1 MIYRFFKK
9 FCIKFIQV
17 SKDDL
22 TSTFNLE
29 DDLIIFKGKCM
40 STNWVILIIAGLFEI
55 LWAIGLK
62 YTDGFT
68 KLTPSILTILSML
81 VSIWLLSISLKT
93 LPLGTAY
100 AVWVGIGTV
109 GTVIAGIILFN
120 DSVNLLRIISIL
132 FIILGIIGLKI
143 TTS

>member
-1 MIYRFFKK
+1 
-9 FCIKFIQV
+9 
-17 SKDDL
+17 
-22 TSTFNLE
+22 
-29 DDLIIFKGKCM
+29 M
-40 STNWVILIIAGLFEI
+40 STNWVVLIIAGLFEI
-55 LWAIGLK
+55 FWAVGLK

-81 VSIWLLSISLKT
+81 ISVWLLSISLKT

-100 AVWVGIGTV
+100 AIWVGIGTV

>member
-1 MIYRFFKK
+1 
-9 FCIKFIQV
+9 
-17 SKDDL
+17 
-22 TSTFNLE
+22 
-29 DDLIIFKGKCM
+29 M

-81 VSIWLLSISLKT
+81 ISIWLLSISLKT

-100 AVWVGIGTV
+100 AIWVGIGTV

>member
-1 MIYRFFKK
+1 
-9 FCIKFIQV
+9 
-17 SKDDL
+17 
-22 TSTFNLE
+22 
-29 DDLIIFKGKCM
+29 M

-81 VSIWLLSISLKT
+81 ISIWLLSISLKT

>member
-1 MIYRFFKK
+1 
-9 FCIKFIQV
+9 
-17 SKDDL
+17 
-22 TSTFNLE
+22 
-29 DDLIIFKGKCM
+29 M

-55 LWAIGLK
+55 FWAIGLK
-62 YTDGFT
+62 YTDGFS
-68 KLTPSILTILSML
+68 KLIPSVLTILSML
-81 VSIWLLSISLKT
+81 ISVWLLSISLKT

>member
-1 MIYRFFKK
+1 
-9 FCIKFIQV
+9 
-17 SKDDL
+17 
-22 TSTFNLE
+22 
-29 DDLIIFKGKCM
+29 M

-120 DSVNLLRIISIL
+120 DSINLLRIISIL

>member
-1 MIYRFFKK
+1 
-9 FCIKFIQV
+9 
-17 SKDDL
+17 
-22 TSTFNLE
+22 
-29 DDLIIFKGKCM
+29 M

-55 LWAIGLK
+55 FWAIGLK

-68 KLTPSILTILSML
+68 KLIPSILTILSML

>member
-1 MIYRFFKK
+1 
-9 FCIKFIQV
+9 
-17 SKDDL
+17 
-22 TSTFNLE
+22 
-29 DDLIIFKGKCM
+29 M

-55 LWAIGLK
+55 FWAIGLK
-62 YTDGFT
+62 YTDGFS
-68 KLTPSILTILSML
+68 KLIPSILTILSML
-81 VSIWLLSISLKT
+81 ISVWLLSISLKT

>member
-1 MIYRFFKK
+1 
-9 FCIKFIQV
+9 
-17 SKDDL
+17 
-22 TSTFNLE
+22 
-29 DDLIIFKGKCM
+29 M
-40 STNWVILIIAGLFEI
+40 STNWVVLIIAGLFEI
-55 LWAIGLK
+55 FWAIGLK
-62 YTDGFT
+62 YTDGFS
-68 KLTPSILTILSML
+68 KIIPSILTILSMIIS
-81 VSIWLLSISLKT
+81 VWLLSISLKT

-132 FIILGIIGLKI
+132 LIILGIIGLKI

>member
-1 MIYRFFKK
+1 
-9 FCIKFIQV
+9 
-17 SKDDL
+17 
-22 TSTFNLE
+22 
-29 DDLIIFKGKCM
+29 M

-81 VSIWLLSISLKT
+81 ISIWLLSISLKT

-100 AVWVGIGTV
+100 AIWVGIGTV

-120 DSVNLLRIISIL
+120 DSINLLRIISIL

>member
-1 MIYRFFKK
+1 
-9 FCIKFIQV
+9 
-17 SKDDL
+17 
-22 TSTFNLE
+22 
-29 DDLIIFKGKCM
+29 M

-120 DSVNLLRIISIL
+120 DSINLLRIISIL
-132 FIILGIIGLKI
+132 FIILGNIGLKI

>member
-1 MIYRFFKK
+1 
-9 FCIKFIQV
+9 
-17 SKDDL
+17 
-22 TSTFNLE
+22 
-29 DDLIIFKGKCM
+29 M

-120 DSVNLLRIISIL
+120 DSVNLLRIVSIL